1 MKLRIYADV
10 KVKINAEDIH
20 KSNVIYCLTFENGK
34 KYVGLTTQPLDKRLY
49 NHCNSSFNK
58 KDKGFN
64 TKKARAIRKYMT
76 FEVSVL
82 YEGDDL
88 NEKEMEFIKEFDSFN
103 NGYNTTLGGEGC
115 LGCTRSDEVKEKMS
129 KIHSTP
135 EMKETHSIKAKQTWE
150 DKGYNFMKP
159 KKSIKKEIEKE
170 RLERE
175 SDPFYLYN

>member
-49 NHCNSSFNK
+49 EHCNTSFNK
-58 KDKGFN
+58 KDKLFN
-64 TKKARAIRKYMT
+64 NKKARAIRKYMT

-82 YEGDDL
+82 YQGDDL
-88 NEKEMEFIKEFDSFN
+88 NKKEVEFIKEFDSFN
-103 NGYNTTLGGEGC
+103 NGYNSTMGGEGC
-115 LGCTRSDEVKEKMS
+115 LGVIKSQETRNKLSDR
-129 KIHSTP
+129 
-135 EMKETHSIKAKQTWE
+135 AKQTWE
-150 DKGYNFMKP
+150 DKGYNFRRP

-175 SDPFYLYN
+175 SDPFYLYKQ

>member
-49 NHCNSSFNK
+49 EHCNISFNK

-82 YEGDDL
+82 YQGDDL
-88 NEKEMEFIKEFDSFN
+88 NKKEVEFIKEFDSFN
-103 NGYNTTLGGEGC
+103 NGYNSTLGGEGSTG
-115 LGCTRSDEVKEKMS
+115 LIVSQETRNKLSDR
-129 KIHSTP
+129 
-135 EMKETHSIKAKQTWE
+135 AKQTLE

>member
-49 NHCNSSFNK
+49 DHCNSSFNK

-64 TKKARAIRKYMT
+64 NKKARAIRKYMT

-82 YEGDDL
+82 YQGDDL
-88 NEKEMEFIKEFDSFN
+88 NKKEIEFINEFDSFN
-103 NGYNTTLGGEGC
+103 NGYNSTMGGEGS
-115 LGCTRSDEVKEKMS
+115 LGVIKSQETRNKLSDR
-129 KIHSTP
+129 
-135 EMKETHSIKAKQTWE
+135 AKQTFE
-150 DKGYNFMKP
+150 DKGYNFIKP